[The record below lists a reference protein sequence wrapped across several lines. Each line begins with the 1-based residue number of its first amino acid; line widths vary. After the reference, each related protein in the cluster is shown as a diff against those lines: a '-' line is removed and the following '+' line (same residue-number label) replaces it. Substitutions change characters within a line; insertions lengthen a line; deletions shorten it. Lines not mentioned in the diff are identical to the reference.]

1 METSYGYPRDAE
13 VGITPATKFRA
24 SEVALGEVHPA
35 DIADGA
41 VDDDDLAVIT
51 IVHRG
56 GEKREGHTHEGVD
69 LDPHTSQPLPVGGRD
84 VV

>member
-13 VGITPATKFRA
+13 VGITPATELRA
-24 SEVALGEVHPA
+24 REVALGEVHPA
-35 DIADGA
+35 DIANGA

-56 GEKREGHTHEGVD
+56 R
-69 LDPHTSQPLPVGGRD
+69 
-84 VV
+84 

>member
-13 VGITPATKFRA
+13 VCITPATKFRA
-24 SEVALGEVHPA
+24 CEVALGEVHPA
-35 DIADGA
+35 DITDGA

-56 GEKREGHTHEGVD
+56 REEREGHTHEGVD
-69 LDPHTSQPLPVGGRD
+69 LDPRTSQALPVGGGD

>member
-1 METSYGYPRDAE
+1 METGYGYPRDAE
-13 VGITPATKFRA
+13 VRITPATELRA
-24 SEVALGEVHPA
+24 REVTLGKVHSA

-56 GEKREGHTHEGVD
+56 GE
-69 LDPHTSQPLPVGGRD
+69 
-84 VV
+84 

>member
-1 METSYGYPRDAE
+1 METSYGYACDAE
-13 VGITPATKFRA
+13 VGITPATELRA
-24 SEVALGEVHPA
+24 CEVTLGKVHSA

-56 GEKREGHTHEGVD
+56 R
-69 LDPHTSQPLPVGGRD
+69 
-84 VV
+84 

>member
-13 VGITPATKFRA
+13 VGITPATELRA
-24 SEVALGEVHPA
+24 REVALGKVHSA

-69 LDPHTSQPLPVGGRD
+69 LDPRTSQALPVGGRD

>member
-1 METSYGYPRDAE
+1 METSYGYACDAE
-13 VGITPATKFRA
+13 VGITPATELRA
-24 SEVALGEVHPA
+24 REVALGEVHSA

-56 GEKREGHTHEGVD
+56 R
-69 LDPHTSQPLPVGGRD
+69 
-84 VV
+84 

>member
-1 METSYGYPRDAE
+1 MEPCYGYSRDAE
-13 VGITPATKFRA
+13 VGITPASKFRA
-24 SEVALGEVHPA
+24 REVALGEVHPA

-56 GEKREGHTHEGVD
+56 REEWEGHTHESVD
-69 LDPHTSQPLPVGGRD
+69 LDPRTT
-84 VV
+84 

>member
-1 METSYGYPRDAE
+1 METSYGYACDAE
-13 VGITPATKFRA
+13 VGITPATELRA
-24 SEVALGEVHPA
+24 REVALGEVHPA

-56 GEKREGHTHEGVD
+56 R
-69 LDPHTSQPLPVGGRD
+69 
-84 VV
+84 